1 MIDGKT
7 NSGFEFHLH
16 EECMDDMELLELMVE
31 IQNGNHA
38 SMIPALTLM
47 LGKEQRKKL
56 YDHLRT
62 ADGRVPVKATAQA
75 FVEICQAARQG
86 KN

>member
-1 MIDGKT
+1 MINGKT
-7 NSGFEFHLH
+7 STGFEFQLR
-16 EECMDDMELLELMVE
+16 EQCMDDMELLELMME
-31 IQNGNHA
+31 IQNGNPA
-38 SMIPALTLM
+38 ALIPALKLL
-47 LGKEQRKKL
+47 LGEEQRKRL

-62 ADGRVPVKATAQA
+62 EDGRVPVKATAKA